1 LSSAVETERAQSRGT
16 AELPSPARPVI
27 SLDHIHK
34 TYHMGD
40 VEVHALRGISLTIKE
55 GEFVAIM
62 GASGSGKSTTMNL
75 IGCLDRPSRGTYI
88 LDGQDVSR
96 LTKDERADIRNH
108 KIGFVFQGFNL
119 LSRTSAIEN
128 VELPLL
134 YSGIPSAERHQR
146 AISALAAVGLAGR
159 EQNHPNQLSGGQ
171 QQRVAVA
178 RALVN
183 RPAIILADEPTGNL
197 DSRTSVEV
205 MDIFQRLNRDQGITL
220 VLVTHERDIAEY
232 AKRIVVF
239 KDGKINRDE
248 YLAQSRDAA
257 EELKS
262 LPAIIDDDDDDDD
275 E

>member
-1 LSSAVETERAQSRGT
+1 
-16 AELPSPARPVI
+16 
-27 SLDHIHK
+27 
-34 TYHMGD
+34 
-40 VEVHALRGISLTIKE
+40 
-55 GEFVAIM
+55 M
-62 GASGSGKSTTMNL
+62 GASGSGKSTTMNI
-75 IGCLDRPSRGTYI
+75 IGCLDRPTRGTYV

-96 LTKDERADIRNH
+96 LSKDERADIRNN

-134 YSGIPSAERHQR
+134 YSGVPSVERHER
-146 AISALAAVGLAGR
+146 AMSALASVGLSGR

-205 MDIFQRLNRDQGITL
+205 MDIFQRLNREKGITL

-232 AKRIVVF
+232 AKRVVVF

-248 YLAQSRDAA
+248 YLAESRDAA
-257 EELKS
+257 EELRN
-262 LPAIIDDDDDDDD
+262 LPPVIDDDDDDD